1 MIKYKNGTYEV
12 STVDGLI
19 AVNLWFGED
28 TETPPVIYQP
38 HSPDTGLAW
47 ESEQEAENWIINF
60 LDEDEYS
67 RNNPPTPEQ
76 VLNQKL
82 AQIGLSVDE
91 LKYALGLQ

>member
-1 MIKYKNGTYEV
+1 MITYKNGKYEI
-12 STVDGLI
+12 SIVDGVI
-19 AVNLWFGED
+19 VGKIWFGED
-28 TETPPVIYQP
+28 TTTPPVIYQP
-38 HSPDTGLAW
+38 HSPYTGNPWA
-47 ESEQEAENWIINF
+47 SEEEAENWVIQF

-91 LKYALGLQ
+91 LKSALGL